1 MLLFP
6 QGIHKKL
13 YRFLSCFRKNGMDNQ
28 ALVENVEMHMFV
40 EPADQAYTAYWEAYF
55 ENSAV
60 ESESSKIVPAEQ
72 QQALKTA
79 TASRKPLIEEVS
91 GYF

>member
-6 QGIHKKL
+6 QGMHKKL
-13 YRFLSCFRKNGMDNQ
+13 YHFLSRFRKNEIYSHV
-28 ALVENVEMHMFV
+28 LVEDLDSHVFV
-40 EPADQAYTAYWEAYF
+40 EPADQAYTVYWEAYF

-60 ESESSKIVPAEQ
+60 ESSKIVSVEHP
-72 QQALKTA
+72 ALKTV
-79 TASRKPLIEEVS
+79 TESRKPLIEEVS